1 VPWSPLFED
10 PIILPRGRKLLTLK
24 DAADYITKLPRKE
37 SDLPERQTA
46 AEKSKD
52 QLSRDF
58 WARSIFDFCNN
69 TVKSVIPNNCPAFT
83 GGAFYCAEFAGTF
96 ATVCPCFNDVP

>member
-58 WARSIFDFCNN
+58 WGRSIFDCCNN
-69 TVKSVIPNNCPAFT
+69 TVKIGHAARPTTALCQCAVIGKSGPLN
-83 GGAFYCAEFAGTF
+83 
-96 ATVCPCFNDVP
+96 